1 MEPLTTYL
9 GFGLLFVFIFDKIGQ
24 WSSPHL
30 PPFKGREKVLLS
42 LIWPLAL
49 LAFSCFLIIEIFKL
63 KK

>member
-1 MEPLTTYL
+1 MEPITVYL

-30 PPFKGREKVLLS
+30 PPFKGREKVVLS

-49 LAFSCFLIIEIFKL
+49 LAFAYFLIIEILKL